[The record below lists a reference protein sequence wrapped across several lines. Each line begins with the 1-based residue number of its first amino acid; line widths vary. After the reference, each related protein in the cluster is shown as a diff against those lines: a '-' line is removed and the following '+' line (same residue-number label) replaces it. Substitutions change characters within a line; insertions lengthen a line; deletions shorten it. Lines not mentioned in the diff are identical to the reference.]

1 MKRVRIMSD
10 KIKVV
15 IAADH
20 QLMRQGLKQIL
31 ELEENIEVI
40 GLAENGNEA
49 IEKIRE
55 LNPDIILMDINMPKC
70 NGIMALRE
78 IKSSDISTKV
88 IMLTIHDDRE
98 YLLETINIG
107 AEGYV
112 LKDAESSSLVRA
124 INNVYEG
131 ANYIHP
137 NIANHI
143 VSEMNQISGRT
154 VEKIDE
160 NFLKLTKREKEVLLL
175 IADGFNNREIADELF
190 ISEKTVKNHISNI
203 FKKIDVNDRTQA
215 AIYVYK
221 NRIKK

>member
-1 MKRVRIMSD
+1 MSS
-10 KIKVV
+10 KIKII
-15 IAADH
+15 IADDH

-31 ELEENIEVI
+31 ELEDNIEVI
-40 GLAENGNEA
+40 GLAEDGFEA
-49 IEKIRE
+49 LEKIKTLR
-55 LNPDIILMDINMPKC
+55 PDIILMDINMPKC

-78 IKSSDISTKV
+78 IKRNNLKTKV

-98 YLLETINIG
+98 YLVETINIG

-112 LKDAESSSLVRA
+112 LKDAESTSLVKA
-124 INNVYEG
+124 INSVYLG
-131 ANYIHP
+131 ASYIHP

-143 VSEMNQISGRT
+143 ATGFNFGKRL
-154 VEKIDE
+154 VENIDE
-160 NFLKLTKREKEVLLL
+160 NFLRLTKREKEVLLL
-175 IADGFNNREIADELF
+175 IADGLNNREIADELF

-221 NRIKK
+221 NQIKK